1 MATGTVRVVIDEPA
15 VEREF
20 DYLVPPSFEGAARVG
35 APVRVPL
42 HGRQVGGWISA
53 IGPAPLP
60 GVALRPLSRIS
71 GWGPEPAVL
80 ELADWAATRW
90 AGRPVHFLRTAS
102 PPNRVLGLPV
112 PVEPTVLPGP
122 DDPLLRDVLAAAA
135 HGPVALRLPPG
146 SDRVAA
152 VRAATSTGP
161 TLVVAA
167 TQAEAA
173 TLAAELR
180 QAGVVTALLPREW
193 ARARAGAQVVLGARA
208 AAWGPCPGLTAMVVL
223 DEHEEM
229 LQEEAAPTWHA
240 REVAVERAARA
251 GARCIL
257 VSPCPSLEAQ
267 RWGPP
272 RTAGRAAERAGWPV
286 VDVIDRRQEDPL
298 RSDLYSTRLVDLVR
312 SGRRVVCVLNRKG
325 RARLLACRSCAE
337 LARCER
343 CGAAVAGGEDGVL
356 VCPRCEATRPFVCLA
371 CGSAALKLRRLGTTR
386 AREDLER
393 LAGTPVGEVTGD
405 SDAVPAASVLVG
417 TEAVL
422 RRVDHADAVAFL
434 DLDAELLAPR
444 YRAAQEAMALV
455 AQGARLLG
463 PRSAGGR
470 LVLQTRLPRH
480 DVVQAALHADP
491 GLASAVEADRR
502 RSLRWPPFS
511 AMARVS
517 GEAADDY
524 VESLRATSTVEI
536 LGPVEGAWLVR
547 TDDHDRLSA
556 ALLGVPRPPGRR
568 LRIAVDPP
576 RV

>member
-1 MATGTVRVVIDEPA
+1 MPGAKETVATSTVRVIVDEPA

-20 DYLVPPSFEGAARVG
+20 DYLVPPALEGAAQVG

-53 IGPAPLP
+53 VGPPPPP
-60 GVALRPLSRIS
+60 GVVLRPLSRIS
-71 GWGPEPAVL
+71 GWGPEPAL
-80 ELADWAATRW
+80 LALADWAATRW
-90 AGRPVHFLRTAS
+90 AGRAVHFLRTAS

-112 PVEPTVLPGP
+112 AVEPTALPAP
-122 DDPLLRDVLAAAA
+122 DDPLLRDVLDDAA
-135 HGPVALRLPPG
+135 HGPVTLRLPPG
-146 SDRVAA
+146 ADRAPVVCAA
-152 VRAATSTGP
+152 ASTGP
-161 TLVVAA
+161 TVVVVP
-167 TQAEAA
+167 TQVEASA
-173 TLAAELR
+173 LAAELR
-180 QAGVVTALLPREW
+180 RAGVVTALLPREW
-193 ARARAGAQVVLGARA
+193 ARARAGAQVVVGARS
-208 AAWGPCPGLTAMVVL
+208 AAWGPCPGLAAVVVL

-267 RWGPP
+267 GWGSP
-272 RTAGRAAERAGWPV
+272 RVVGRAAERAGWPV

-343 CGAAVAGGEDGVL
+343 CGAAVAGGEDRVL
-356 VCPRCEATRPFVCLA
+356 VCPRCEATRPFGVP
-371 CGSAALKLRRLGTTR
+371 GVRLRRASSSAGWGTTR

-393 LAGTPVGEVTGD
+393 LAGTPVGEVTGE
-405 SDAVPAASVLVG
+405 SDAVPDTTVLVG

-422 RRVDHADAVAFL
+422 RRVDRADAVAFL

-444 YRAAQEAMALV
+444 YRAAEEAMALV
-455 AQGARLLG
+455 ARGARLLG

-491 GLASAVEADRR
+491 GLASAAEADRR

-511 AMARVS
+511 AMARS
-517 GEAADDY
+517 RG
-524 VESLRATSTVEI
+524 
-536 LGPVEGAWLVR
+536 
-547 TDDHDRLSA
+547 
-556 ALLGVPRPPGRR
+556 
-568 LRIAVDPP
+568 
-576 RV
+576 